1 MGAEA
6 AVERSGH
13 AFIRRRMMD
22 SGALFGAEIS
32 GHYFFR
38 DLAGGDDGLFA
49 ACRLID
55 YLGRSG
61 RSLSELRRECPA
73 VFMTP
78 ELRVPVEPCH
88 HDAVIDHVQAH
99 WLQYPHTLTDGV
111 RVDFPDGWALVRSSV
126 TDEGLTFRF
135 EAADWGGLDRLVW
148 RFSDG
153 LPYAG
158 DALWARYE
166 EAMGKHCHPG

>member
-1 MGAEA
+1 M
-6 AVERSGH
+6 
-13 AFIRRRMMD
+13 
-22 SGALFGAEIS
+22 
-32 GHYFFR
+32 
-38 DLAGGDDGLFA
+38 
-49 ACRLID
+49 ID
-55 YLGRSG
+55 YLAPSRQP
-61 RSLSELRRECPA
+61 LSELRRGCPA

-78 ELRVPVEPCH
+78 DLRVPVDPQH
-88 HDAVIDHVQAH
+88 HAAVIDHVQAH

-126 TDEGLTFRF
+126 TEDGLTFRF
-135 EAADWGGLDRLVW
+135 EAADWSGLDKLVW

-153 LPYAG
+153 LPHAG